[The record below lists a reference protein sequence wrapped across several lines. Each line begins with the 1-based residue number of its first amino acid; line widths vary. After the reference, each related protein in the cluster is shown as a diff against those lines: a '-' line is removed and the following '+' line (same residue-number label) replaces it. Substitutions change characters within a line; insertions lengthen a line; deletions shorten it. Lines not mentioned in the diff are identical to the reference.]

1 MKKTIIYASVLAI
14 LFSIVSCGNSDE
26 KIREKIIGSFRYTNT
41 NETDIFLISV
51 EGIET
56 FYEDGTVED
65 ESILSIK
72 FSKEGLG
79 EASLTYRMD
88 YTGEYMVENSHIIY
102 DYSDIENTG
111 IVELLSAESSSGSEV
126 FVTEL
131 TSQLESTLIPAF
143 RERFIDENAA
153 EIYELNSEKLVIL
166 NPEGEKIIKERMVG
180 ND

>member
-1 MKKTIIYASVLAI
+1 MKKTIIYVSVLAI
-14 LFSIVSCGNSDE
+14 LISIVSCGNNDE
-26 KIREKIIGSFRYTNT
+26 KIREEIIGSFRYTNT
-41 NETDIFLISV
+41 NETDIFLVSV

-88 YTGEYMVENSHIIY
+88 YTGEYVIENSHIIY
-102 DYSDIENTG
+102 DFDDIENTSV
-111 IVELLSAESSSGSEV
+111 VELLSAEGSSGTEV
-126 FVTEL
+126 FIEEL
-131 TSQLESTLIPAF
+131 TSQLESTLIPTL
-143 RERFIDENAA
+143 RERFIDENTA

-166 NPEGEKIIKERMVG
+166 NPEGKKIIKERVVG
-180 ND
+180 E